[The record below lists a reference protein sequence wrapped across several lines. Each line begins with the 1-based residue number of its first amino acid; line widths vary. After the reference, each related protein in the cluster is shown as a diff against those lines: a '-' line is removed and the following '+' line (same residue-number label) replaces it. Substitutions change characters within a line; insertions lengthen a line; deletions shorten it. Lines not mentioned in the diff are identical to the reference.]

1 VHRLDKDTSGVM
13 VVAKTDAAHQG
24 LAEQFADHG
33 REGRLRRQYLAL
45 VWGEP
50 KPLKGA
56 VETLIGRHPSNR
68 LKMAVVRKDGKTAIT
83 EYKVSRALRQKG
95 QGGGAPVASLVQCM
109 LKTGRTHQI
118 RVHMSHLGHPVI
130 GDDLYGGGFK
140 SKCRLLRPETQSA
153 IVDMNRHALHAAV
166 LGFLHPISRK
176 YIQFESELPANM
188 RGVLN
193 TFV

>member
-1 VHRLDKDTSGVM
+1 
-13 VVAKTDAAHQG
+13 
-24 LAEQFADHG
+24 
-33 REGRLRRQYLAL
+33 
-45 VWGEP
+45 
-50 KPLKGA
+50 
-56 VETLIGRHPSNR
+56 
-68 LKMAVVRKDGKTAIT
+68 
-83 EYKVSRALRQKG
+83 
-95 QGGGAPVASLVQCM
+95 
-109 LKTGRTHQI
+109 
-118 RVHMSHLGHPVI
+118 MSHLGHPLI